1 MAKAWCLTKPKGRA
15 LVGVPSGMDLVFF
28 NSNRNYGRI
37 MNSHLFASW
46 NVIYSDF
53 MEINADSI
61 VEDFCRNQEDQLRH
75 CFEPLTI
82 IEKPDLEKSEL

>member
-1 MAKAWCLTKPKGRA
+1 MAKAWCLTKPKGQA
-15 LVGVPSGMDLVFF
+15 LVGVPSGMDLVLF

-53 MEINADSI
+53 MEINDDSI
-61 VEDFCRNQEDQLRH
+61 VEDFCRNQEDLRH

>member
-15 LVGVPSGMDLVFF
+15 LVGVPSGMDLVVF
-28 NSNRNYGRI
+28 NLNRNYGRI
-37 MNSHLFASW
+37 MNSHLFANW

-53 MEINADSI
+53 MEINDNSM
-61 VEDFCRNQEDQLRH
+61 VGDFCESKGFSLLN
-75 CFEPLTI
+75 CFKPLTV

>member
-15 LVGVPSGMDLVFF
+15 LVGVPSGMDLVIF

-37 MNSHLFASW
+37 MNSHLFANW

-53 MEINADSI
+53 MEINNDSI
-61 VEDFCRNQEDQLRH
+61 VEDFCHKGDPLLY
-75 CFEPLTI
+75 CFQPLTV